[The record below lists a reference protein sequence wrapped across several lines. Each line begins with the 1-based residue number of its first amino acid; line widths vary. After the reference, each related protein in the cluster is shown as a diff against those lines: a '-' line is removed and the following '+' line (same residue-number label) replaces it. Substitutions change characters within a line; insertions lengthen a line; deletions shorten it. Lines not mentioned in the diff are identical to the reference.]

1 MKIAVLYAW
10 NSRVS
15 SAERTKQLF
24 QNPFYKKVKSNIHFR
39 LIDTSL
45 NNSDDN
51 IFLIFLKS
59 QIASE
64 KGGHGL
70 VICHWN
76 KEVSRLA
83 ANLSLSSIAL
93 DSVENGGREG
103 ENKTI
108 ARKYYVRLVIFSTSQ
123 SLYKKV
129 LRRSTSSVKVSWWK
143 HCDPLSF
150 FKSHMPEL
158 NKEFAL

>member
-1 MKIAVLYAW
+1 M
-10 NSRVS
+10 S

-129 LRRSTSSVKVSWWK
+129 LRRSTSSVKVS
-143 HCDPLSF
+143 
-150 FKSHMPEL
+150 
-158 NKEFAL
+158 